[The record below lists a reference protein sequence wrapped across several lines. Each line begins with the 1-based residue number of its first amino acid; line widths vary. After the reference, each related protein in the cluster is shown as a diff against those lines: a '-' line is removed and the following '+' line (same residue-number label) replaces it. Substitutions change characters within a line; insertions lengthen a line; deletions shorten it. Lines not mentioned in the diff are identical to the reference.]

1 MAFSKVHNMTVN
13 YNDSVY
19 ITNLLKCISIDR
31 KILIKNNIKL
41 NYFFECIHNKNL
53 QKNDKKGS

>member
-1 MAFSKVHNMTVN
+1 MTVN
-13 YNDSVY
+13 YDDSVY
-19 ITNLLKCISIDR
+19 ITNLLKSISIDR